1 MLARVIFTVTFFQS
15 WGLCG
20 RMHLTAILCLVF
32 QIEEK
37 KQSEEKSSSFSTR
50 STARAISAFYAN
62 GDDIGCNYPSVFAEL
77 EDIEGCEVTVANCV
91 TSASSL
97 SNAAIRRR
105 S

>member
-1 MLARVIFTVTFFQS
+1 
-15 WGLCG
+15 
-20 RMHLTAILCLVF
+20 MHLTAVFCFVF

-37 KQSEEKSSSFSTR
+37 KQRGEKVCHFSTR
-50 STARAISAFYAN
+50 GTARANSAIYAN
-62 GDDIGCNYPSVFAEL
+62 GGDIGCNYPSVFAEL